1 MKRDTVSVEKV
12 LNSRC
17 SSDFGP
23 KKSQFGTFVNKRPPE
38 TVIDQIINCLNIP
51 RFSMGKLLH
60 WFEHEYLFLG
70 FENPK
75 NPSAERVLHVES
87 GMQHEAVYLGCAAEA
102 VGTCIHSLG
111 IEGTSKG
118 EKTATAKHRILE
130 ITDTYEG
137 SKFTTR
143 VPGPEKPFF
152 PGKNL
157 TPPSRDSEIECLT
170 QLPKLSTSSR
180 SGPSA
185 TERDLSQLLWA
196 ARGRTPHF
204 IKIDRWKYM
213 WGLTVPTW
221 GGVQDY
227 TSVYLLKSRKLYHYV
242 NWTKEFSLMNRA
254 LREKL
259 GWTRGNPTHDIRFA
273 RNVDADSQMDGHEKA
288 IVLCQN
294 EQTGRALWEIGYM
307 LENML
312 LQATSLGLS
321 HESKVFSVDEA
332 SKLNDIGVANA
343 VAAVFM

>member
-23 KKSQFGTFVNKRPPE
+23 KKSHFGTFVNKRPPE

-51 RFSMGKLLH
+51 RFSDGKLLH
-60 WFEHEYLFLG
+60 WFEDEYLFLG

-75 NPSAERVLHVES
+75 NPSAERLLHVES
-87 GMQHEAVYLGCAAEA
+87 GMQHEAVYLACAAEA
-102 VGTCIHSLG
+102 VGTCTRSIG
-111 IEGTSKG
+111 IDGTSKE

-130 ITDTYEG
+130 ITDPYDG
-137 SKFTTR
+137 SKFITR

-157 TPPSRDSEIECLT
+157 TTPFGDSEIECLT
-170 QLPKLSTSSR
+170 LLPKLRTSSR

-204 IKIDRWKYM
+204 INIDKWKYM

-221 GGVQDY
+221 GGVQDF
-227 TSVYLLKSRKLYHYV
+227 TSVYLVNSRKLYRYV

-254 LREKL
+254 LRQKL
-259 GWTRGNPTHDIRFA
+259 GWTRGNPTHDIRFVG
-273 RNVDADSQMDGHEKA
+273 NVDASPQMYGHEKA

-294 EQTGRALWEIGYM
+294 ERTGLALWEIGYM
-307 LENML
+307 LENIL
-312 LQATSLGLS
+312 LQATALGLS
-321 HESKVFSVDEA
+321 YESKVFSVEEA
-332 SKLNDIGVANA
+332 SKLNEIGVANA